1 MQGKPGKGYKM
12 GAEGIP
18 EHTEAYFLHEQKPP
32 TKVDYVYKRCY
43 VDKQGNVIDPRTFW
57 DELLKYY
64 RHGELLLVSEGEKL
78 ATPVPLQ
85 ASREIRAEEA
95 KRTKR
100 AQISRME
107 AEDLERRGER
117 RKRTARRR
125 IEQCE
130 AQVLGLRDK

>member
-1 MQGKPGKGYKM
+1 M
-12 GAEGIP
+12 GAEGFL
-18 EHTEAYFLHEQKPP
+18 EYTEAYFPPEQRPSV
-32 TKVDYVYKRCY
+32 KVDYVYKRCY
-43 VDKQGNVIDPRTFW
+43 VDRQGNTIDPRTFW

-85 ASREIRAEEA
+85 AGREIRAEEA
-95 KRTKR
+95 KRAKR

-107 AEDLERRGER
+107 AEDLKHRGGR

-125 IEQCE
+125 IEQLE
-130 AQVLGLRDK
+130 AQVLGATR